1 MPFLEGPFTP
11 AAGVP
16 IQAKNPVLGSGN
28 VESSGIDVRN
38 YSPFLLQISNG
49 SGSSI
54 ALIDPLTRDWVPL
67 DATAGQLVTVTPVD
81 VGVVSPGTVQPLLYI
96 MWYQS
101 SETPPV
107 NLPIALGS
115 TQVVAY
121 NSSGGP

>member
-1 MPFLEGPFTP
+1 MPFLEGPYTP
-11 AAGVP
+11 AADVE

-28 VESSGIDVRN
+28 VTSVGIDIRN
-38 YSPFLLQISNG
+38 YSPFLLQIANG
-49 SGSSI
+49 QGSAI

-67 DATAGQLVTVTPVD
+67 DATAGQLVTITPLD

-96 MWYQS
+96 MWYQAG
-101 SETPPV
+101 ETPPV
-107 NLPIALGS
+107 NLPIPLGS

>member
-11 AAGVP
+11 EDGVE

-28 VESSGIDVRN
+28 VNSIGIDVRN
-38 YSPFLLQISNG
+38 YSPYLLQISNG
-49 SGSSI
+49 SGSAI

-67 DATAGQLVTVTPVD
+67 DATAGQLVTITPID
-81 VGVVSPGTVQPLLYI
+81 VGVVSPGTVSPVLYI
-96 MWYQS
+96 MWFQS
-101 SETPPV
+101 GEKPGV
-107 NLPIALGS
+107 NLPIPLGS